1 MKEKVTSDNKIK
13 RLLNKWGKKPSPE
26 KIILIVFFAFFL
38 VEAIINLYPF
48 LWVINNSLKSF
59 EEFNEVNLSAITR
72 TWEFSNYFKVF
83 QEFKVNGTVLYA
95 EMLVNSMWQTF
106 LYLFVN
112 LFSSLFVAYALAKFR
127 FPGRGLLYALMIFVQ
142 TIPVIGTGAA
152 AYKLRYQLG
161 LVNNP
166 ALIWICWAVGF
177 DYSAFVMYGTFQGIS
192 QSYSESA
199 EIDGAS
205 EFDILFKII
214 FPQIFPCMLAL
225 MVTNFVARWNDYT
238 FAQINLDKY
247 PNLAYGMFLYQTG
260 SNWSDSGKVVYY
272 ASLIMSCIPGVLL
285 YALMQGFIMKNLS
298 VGGLKG

>member
-1 MKEKVTSDNKIK
+1 MKEKVILGKQIK
-13 RLLNKWGKKPSPE
+13 RSLNKWGKKPSAE
-26 KIILIVFFAFFL
+26 KIVLIVFLAFFL

-59 EEFNEVNLSAITR
+59 EEFNEVDTSALTQ
-72 TWEFSNYFKVF
+72 TWDFSNYLKVF

-127 FPGRGLLYALMIFVQ
+127 FPGKGLLYALLIFVQ

-166 ALIWICWAVGF
+166 TLIWICWAVGF

-199 EIDGAS
+199 ELDGAN

-247 PNLAYGMFLYQTG
+247 PNLAYGMYLYQTG
-260 SNWSDSGKVVYY
+260 SNWSDNGKVVYY